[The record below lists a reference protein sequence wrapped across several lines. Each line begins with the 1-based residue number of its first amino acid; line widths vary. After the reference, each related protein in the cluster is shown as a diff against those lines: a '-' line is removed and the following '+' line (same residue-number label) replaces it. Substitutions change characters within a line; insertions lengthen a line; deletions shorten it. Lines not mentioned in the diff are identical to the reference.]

1 MERSQSWCDF
11 SARYEIGSD
20 SEEEKKENEKDQ
32 EEEED
37 PYTFAEIDDSEY
49 DTILANRSI
58 KKKIGSRSFIMNR
71 PPAPTPRPTKI
82 PPKEETT
89 PYIAQG
95 NLFCYCCYCLFV
107 YVFLEDVLS
116 FGRI

>member
-1 MERSQSWCDF
+1 MANEP
-11 SARYEIGSD
+11 ETGSD
-20 SEEEKKENEKDQ
+20 SEEEKKEDEKGR

-71 PPAPTPRPTKI
+71 PPAPTPRPTSI

-89 PYIAQG
+89 PYIAQVIC
-95 NLFCYCCYCLFV
+95 FIIAVTVCLCVCFWR
-107 YVFLEDVLS
+107 LS
-116 FGRI
+116 CLLVGSKTSKIKSMF